1 MIAKQQKLWNRQSH
15 DNDVNGGTDMTDDDL
30 RLALA
35 AIPALAGYKGP
46 LERLG
51 GLTNMVYR
59 AGGVCLRIPGK
70 GTEEY
75 INRANETVA
84 AREAAKAGVSPEVL
98 YADPASGLMVT
109 HFIAGAETMSPQKFK
124 TRQGSPARAG
134 EAFRRLHASGA
145 VFPFRFELFAMID
158 DYLKVLSTKD
168 VALPAGYHDVVREA
182 GAVRAAL
189 AAHAIPLAACH
200 CDPLCENFL
209 DTGDRMWIVDWEYS
223 GMNDPLWD
231 LGDLSVEGQF
241 DVGQDEEM
249 MRAYFSGEARP
260 DERGRVVIYKAMC
273 DLLWTLWGLIQLANA
288 NPADDFRAYADNRF
302 ARCKAL
308 METKEFSRHL
318 AAVRLG

>member
-1 MIAKQQKLWNRQSH
+1 MVAKRQKLWNRSAIKH
-15 DNDVNGGTDMTDDDL
+15 GVMVKGDDMDEA
-30 RLALA
+30 RAALA
-35 AIPALAGYKGP
+35 AIPMLAGYEGP

-51 GLTNMVYR
+51 GLTNRVYR
-59 AGGVCLRIPGK
+59 AGDVCLRVPGK

-75 INRANETVA
+75 INRANEAVA
-84 AREAAKAGVSPEVL
+84 AREAARAGVSPEVL
-98 YADPASGLMVT
+98 YVDAATGIMATRFV
-109 HFIAGAETMSPQKFK
+109 AGAETMSPEKFK
-124 TRQGSPARAG
+124 ARPGSPARAG
-134 EAFRRLHASGA
+134 QAFRKLHSSGA

-182 GAVRAAL
+182 DAVRAAL

-209 DTGDRMWIVDWEYS
+209 DTGERMWIVDWEYS

-231 LGDLSVEGQF
+231 LGDLSVEGRF
-241 DVGQDEEM
+241 DAGQDEEL
-249 MRAYFSGEARP
+249 MRAYFGGEARP
-260 DERGRVVIYKAMC
+260 AERGRVVIYKAMC
-273 DLLWTLWGLIQLANA
+273 DLLWTLWGLIQLAND
-288 NPADDFRAYADNRF
+288 NPADDFRAYADGRF

-318 AAVRLG
+318 AAVRAG